1 MRASSG
7 SYPTPRMARSDSAR
21 ASATLRW
28 PRAFRGAPRFCRGVS
43 EPPSGGLGGPSG
55 PPGTIGKI
63 EGRPGSAGASP
74 SAGGLGGPSRPPI
87 LINGELDEVVI
98 GITEVHAGRHTARA
112 RAWAGSRLRFHAVAL
127 QQGEHIVDGPIPFE
141 TEVGAPHRRLSRAE
155 IARPRRR
162 LRSVDVDLLRVVDP
176 DRRHVRAAWP
186 LFPDDR
192 EAEPLVEVQ
201 RALEI
206 ARDDDPVVDALDAHG
221 VLPPP
226 LSPAIFSPTLS

>member
-1 MRASSG
+1 MRASWG
-7 SYPTPRMARSDSAR
+7 SYRTARMAGSDGPR
-21 ASATLRW
+21 AAATLRGTRSLCRGASGV
-28 PRAFRGAPRFCRGVS
+28 PRAAS
-43 EPPSGGLGGPSG
+43 EPPSGGWGGPSR
-55 PPGTIGKI
+55 PPRTIGKV

-141 TEVGAPHRRLSRAE
+141 TEVGAPHRRLSRSE

-201 RALEI
+201 RARER
-206 ARDDDPVVDALDAHG
+206 ARDDDPGVDALDAHG
-221 VLPPP
+221 GLPPP
-226 LSPAIFSPTLS
+226 LPAASVSP

>member
-7 SYPTPRMARSDSAR
+7 SYPTPRMARADSAR

-28 PRAFRGAPRFCRGVS
+28 TRAFRGAPRLCRGAS
-43 EPPSGGLGGPSG
+43 EPPSGGM
-55 PPGTIGKI
+55 
-63 EGRPGSAGASP
+63 
-74 SAGGLGGPSRPPI
+74 GGPSRPPI

-98 GITEVHAGRHTARA
+98 GITEVHTGRHTARA

-127 QQGEHIVDGPIPFE
+127 QQGENLVDGPIPFE
-141 TEVGAPHRRLSRAE
+141 TEVGAPHRRLSRSE

>member
-28 PRAFRGAPRFCRGVS
+28 TRSLCRGASRVPRDAS
-43 EPPSGGLGGPSG
+43 EPPSGGM
-55 PPGTIGKI
+55 
-63 EGRPGSAGASP
+63 
-74 SAGGLGGPSRPPI
+74 GGPSRPPI
-87 LINGELDEVVI
+87 LINGELDEVII
-98 GITEVHAGRHTARA
+98 GITEVHTGRHTARA
-112 RAWAGSRLRFHAVAL
+112 RAWSGSRLRFHAVAL
-127 QQGEHIVDGPIPFE
+127 QQGENLVDGPIPFE
-141 TEVGAPHRRLSRAE
+141 TEVGAPHRRLSRSE
-155 IARPRRR
+155 IALARRR

>member
-28 PRAFRGAPRFCRGVS
+28 TRAFRGAPRLCRGAS
-43 EPPSGGLGGPSG
+43 EPPSGGLGGPSR
-55 PPGTIGKI
+55 PPRTIGKI

-74 SAGGLGGPSRPPI
+74 SAGDLGGPSRPPI

-112 RAWAGSRLRFHAVAL
+112 RAWAASRLRLHAVAL
-127 QQGEHIVDGPIPFE
+127 QQGENLVDGPIPFE
-141 TEVGAPHRRLSRAE
+141 TEVGAPHRRLSRSE

-186 LFPDDR
+186 FFPGDR

-201 RALEI
+201 RAL
-206 ARDDDPVVDALDAHG
+206 
-221 VLPPP
+221 
-226 LSPAIFSPTLS
+226 